1 MDQNKIEEKDWEL
14 IRDNLEE
21 KAYDME
27 ISDLVDWY
35 VNLNMEKI
43 KQDERLE
50 FFDIG
55 WLPCKS
61 CENFRDDCEC
71 EEQKEVA

>member
-1 MDQNKIEEKDWEL
+1 MDHNKIEEKDWDI
-14 IRDNLEE
+14 IRDNLEQDGYE
-21 KAYDME
+21 ME

-35 VNLNMEKI
+35 VHFRMETI
-43 KQDERLE
+43 KENERLE
-50 FFDIG
+50 FFDSG